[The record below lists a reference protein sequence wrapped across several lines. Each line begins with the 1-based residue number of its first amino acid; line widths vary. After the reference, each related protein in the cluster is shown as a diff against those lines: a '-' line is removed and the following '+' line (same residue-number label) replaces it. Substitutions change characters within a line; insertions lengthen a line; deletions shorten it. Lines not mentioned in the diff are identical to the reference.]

1 MFHHYL
7 TKYITDGKKD
17 AASWIQMNLLG
28 RVWCFSKRV
37 EEL

>member
-7 TKYITDGKKD
+7 TKYVTDGKRY
-17 AASWIQMNLLG
+17 ATSWIQMNLLG

>member
-7 TKYITDGKKD
+7 TKYVTAGKKY
-17 AASWIQMNLLG
+17 AASWIQMNLFG
-28 RVWCFSKRV
+28 RVWCFSKKV

>member
-7 TKYITDGKKD
+7 TKYVTNGKRY

-28 RVWCFSKRV
+28 RV
-37 EEL
+37 

>member
-7 TKYITDGKKD
+7 TKYVTDGKRYV
-17 AASWIQMNLLG
+17 ASWIQMNLLG
-28 RVWCFSKRV
+28 RVWCFFKRV

>member
-7 TKYITDGKKD
+7 TKYVTDEKRY
-17 AASWIQMNLLG
+17 AASWIQLNLLG

-37 EEL
+37 KEL